1 MRKNKALNECK
12 MFFKLFSDTTRLRII
27 DLLLEGPL
35 NVQAIHE
42 TLNLNQS
49 TVSHQLKLLRDQ
61 NVVSA
66 NRNGKKIYYNLK
78 DDHVKKIYMMARDHV
93 MECE

>member
-12 MFFKLFSDTTRLRII
+12 TLFKLFSDTTRLRII

-42 TLNLNQS
+42 TLRLKQS
-49 TVSHQLKLLRDQ
+49 TVSHQLKLLREQ
-61 NVVSA
+61 NVVAA
-66 NRNGKKIYYNLK
+66 NREGKKIFYSLK
-78 DDHVKKIYMMARDHV
+78 DDHVKKIYLMAKDHV
-93 MECE
+93 TECD